1 MLHYYS
7 SMPFHSCFLFF
18 FLMIRRPPRS
28 TLFPYTTLFRSVR
41 IHCREFTG
49 GTLKRTSYRLIVL
62 CRIARNIDRRSR
74 VRVHLEW
81 GLDALLCCQQASH
94 VGIDLTDL
102 VRAIGTR
109 RSHAI
114 TACGSD
120 TCEMITLISGED
132 EQRVARIDAIARQPR
147 EELAESIIVRL
158 ERRDITGLA
167 GAIGWAIGVRVVG
180 IGNIGI
186 GDGNAMFLHIGHVGK
201 RDGCLH
207 AIKAGETDVTVGVL
221 DDIAVQVLHWQS
233 RTDLRRDILMTEE
246 THVPFVAARLLWQ
259 QIRLPRVGSRA
270 QRIVQSTVDADAN
283 KVSLCLCWHSRCF
296 RCLWRCGSEY
306 LSNIYSSILEYRVC
320 GRA

>member
-1 MLHYYS
+1 MTDS
-7 SMPFHSCFLFF
+7 A
-18 FLMIRRPPRS
+18 
-28 TLFPYTTLFRSVR
+28 
-41 IHCREFTG
+41 
-49 GTLKRTSYRLIVL
+49 RT
-62 CRIARNIDRRSR
+62 
-74 VRVHLEW
+74 
-81 GLDALLCCQQASH
+81 
-94 VGIDLTDL
+94 
-102 VRAIGTR
+102 IGTR
-109 RSHAI
+109 CSYTIA
-114 TACGSD
+114 ACGSD
-120 TCEMITLISGED
+120 THEMVTLVRGKH
-132 EQRVARIDAIARQPR
+132 EQRVALIDAILCEPC
-147 EELAESIIVRL
+147 EELAESIIIRL

-167 GAIGWAIGVRVVG
+167 GAKGRSRGVHIVG
-180 IGNIGI
+180 IGDIGV

-270 QRIVQSTVDADAN
+270 QRIVQSTVDADAD

-306 LSNIYSSILEYRVC
+306 LSNIYSSILEYRVRSRD
-320 GRA
+320 RAEVTASTGKRYPRCRSVHALGGEHV